1 MELQIFKNEE
11 KRMNLIM
18 FLFLAVIPV
27 VAFLYVLLFNGGS
40 LKDSIVLLMTASSVL
55 VKIFQGKLG
64 RYAKYLY
71 SSILPF
77 FGAVTIVLGTPGAF
91 GAMVEAYFL
100 VLFLM
105 VPYYDFS
112 VIKVC
117 IAVTIV
123 SNAIGLILF
132 TKAYLVMYTLSIW
145 IFVLM
150 VYILALLVSVLIVTR
165 ARELFLNVE
174 QKEKKVNDI
183 LEKVSSIAE
192 QLGGASE
199 VLVATSQSQSASTEE
214 LSAISENLLESNGIM
229 LSKSEHSQENLSSL
243 EENSK
248 NMEGRMQDAD
258 RISKELVDISLSNEQ
273 ALNRLIEMSEDVKN
287 STNHTQEV
295 TAKLLEESDEIG
307 KTLDIINEIAESIN
321 LLALNASIEAAR
333 AGEAGKG
340 FAVVAQEVGHLA
352 ESTKESLQNVN
363 NVVTR
368 VQNGT
373 SNVSKYMNQNVEQLL
388 KQNTVIIETVD
399 GIRGMMGMLKNSVDA
414 ITQADKIREM
424 QNQII
429 QETIVVNEDIAE
441 RIQQENSDFSNITSM
456 VQGNTAEIMNL
467 SEQVDNINNM
477 IKDLEEMLVNKESV

>member
-1 MELQIFKNEE
+1 MESQILKNEE
-11 KRMNLIM
+11 KRMNLIECLVNIGVPTAGFIFVM
-18 FLFLAVIPV
+18 LFVQGTWIDAIIFLWPLASILVRV
-27 VAFLYVLLFNGGS
+27 FEKQLGG
-40 LKDSIVLLMTASSVL
+40 
-55 VKIFQGKLG
+55 
-64 RYAKYLY
+64 YAKYFYVSL
-71 SSILPF
+71 SPL
-77 FGAVTIVLGTPGAF
+77 FGALTIAISGDGKY
-91 GAMVEAYFL
+91 GAM
-100 VLFLM
+100 
-105 VPYYDFS
+105 S
-112 VIKVC
+112 HVC
-117 IAVTIV
+117 
-123 SNAIGLILF
+123 F
-132 TKAYLVMYTLSIW
+132 
-145 IFVLM
+145 
-150 VYILALLVSVLIVTR
+150 LALLLGIAYYDVSVVKVNSIVTVIANLVAMIIAPSGFLKMHSIIVWIFIMIVFLLCVMGAIIITSR
-165 ARELFLNVE
+165 TCKLFCVVE
-174 QKEKKVNDI
+174 EKEEQVEVIVKKVGHI
-183 LEKVSSIAE
+183 TE

-199 VLVATSQSQSASTEE
+199 ALVATSQTQSASTEE
-214 LSAISENLLESNGIM
+214 LSAISENLLENNSIM
-229 LSKSEHSQENLSSL
+229 LDKSEQSKENLSSL
-243 EENSK
+243 EENSG
-248 NMEGRMQDAD
+248 NMENRMQDAG
-258 RISKELVDISLSNEQ
+258 RISKELVAISQSNEQ
-273 ALNRLIEMSEDVKN
+273 ALNHLIAMSEEVKI
-287 STNHTQEV
+287 STNQTQEV

-388 KQNTVIIETVD
+388 KQNTVIVETVD

-429 QETIVVNEDIAE
+429 QETVAINEDIAE

-467 SEQVDNINNM
+467 SEQVDRINDM
-477 IKDLEEMLVNKESV
+477 IKDLEEILSNK

>member
-1 MELQIFKNEE
+1 MELQILKNEE

-18 FLFLAVIPV
+18 FLFLTVIPV
-27 VAFLYVLLFNGGS
+27 VAFLYVLLFNGGA
-40 LKDSIVLLMTASSVL
+40 LKDSIVLLMTGLSVL
-55 VKIFQGKLG
+55 VKLLEKKLG

-71 SSILPF
+71 SGILPL
-77 FGAVTIVLGTPGAF
+77 FGAVTIVLGTPGAY

-117 IAVTIV
+117 TVVTIV
-123 SNAIGLILF
+123 PNAIGLILF
-132 TKAYLVMYTLSIW
+132 PKAYLVMYTLSIW

-150 VYILALLVSVLIVTR
+150 VYVLALLVSVLIVTR

-174 QKEKKVNDI
+174 QKEKEVNGI
-183 LEKVSSIAE
+183 LEKVSHITE
-192 QLGGASE
+192 QLGSASQA
-199 VLVATSQSQSASTEE
+199 LVATSQSQSASTEE

-229 LSKSEHSQENLSSL
+229 LSKSEQSHENLSSL
-243 EENSK
+243 EENSE
-248 NMEGRMQDAD
+248 NMEDCMEDAG

-273 ALNRLIEMSEDVKN
+273 ALNHLIAMSEEVKN
-287 STNHTQEV
+287 STNQTQEV
-295 TAKLLEESDEIG
+295 TAKLLEESNEIG

-414 ITQADKIREM
+414 IAQADKIREM

-429 QETIVVNEDIAE
+429 QETVAVNEDIAE
-441 RIQQENSDFSNITSM
+441 RIHQENADFSNITSM
-456 VQGNTAEIMNL
+456 VQGNTTEIMNL

-477 IKDLEEMLVNKESV
+477 IKDLEEILIQ

>member
-1 MELQIFKNEE
+1 MELQILKNEE

-27 VAFLYVLLFNGGS
+27 VAFLYVLLFNGGA
-40 LKDSIVLLMTASSVL
+40 LKDGIVLLMPIASIL
-55 VKIFQGKLG
+55 VKIFQNALGK
-64 RYAKYLY
+64 YAKYLY
-71 SSILPF
+71 ISILPV

-100 VLFLM
+100 VLFLT

-117 IAVTIV
+117 VAATVIP
-123 SNAIGLILF
+123 NAIGLILF
-132 TKAYLVMYTLSIW
+132 PKAFLVMYTLSIW

-150 VYILALLVSVLIVTR
+150 VYVLALLVSILIVSR
-165 ARELFLNVE
+165 ARALFSDVE
-174 QKEKKVNDI
+174 QKENEVHTI

-199 VLVATSQSQSASTEE
+199 ALVTTSQTQSASTEE

-229 LSKSEHSQENLSSL
+229 LDKSEKSQENLSSL
-243 EENSK
+243 EENSE
-248 NMEGRMQDAD
+248 NMEERMQDVG
-258 RISKELVDISLSNEQ
+258 RISQELVNISRSNEQ
-273 ALNRLIEMSEDVKN
+273 ALNNLIAMSEEVKN
-287 STNHTQEV
+287 STDQTQKV
-295 TAKLLEESDEIG
+295 TDKLLQESDEIG

-373 SNVSKYMNQNVEQLL
+373 SNVAKYMNQNVEQLL
-388 KQNTVIIETVD
+388 SQNTVIVETVE
-399 GIRGMMGMLKNSVDA
+399 GIRSMMGLLKKSVDA
-414 ITQADKIREM
+414 IAQADKIREM

-429 QETIVVNEDIAE
+429 QETVAVNEDIAE
-441 RIQQENSDFSNITSM
+441 RIHQENADFSNIISM
-456 VQGNTAEIMNL
+456 VQGNTTEIMNL
-467 SEQVDNINNM
+467 SEQVDHINTM
-477 IKDLEEMLVNKESV
+477 INDLEEILVK